1 MPYADSK
8 ETVPKQEFSRRF
20 AKESITKNQAL
31 DVKRNLKLLE
41 NVNITNMCRTIME
54 GLCFINPPFLQENF
68 MWWNRIIFGI
78 DGYEVVMWFL
88 TYSMMGW
95 LVESIYMSFCN
106 HKITNRGFAK
116 GPFCPI
122 YGFGALTVFFI
133 LRPYSDN
140 SILLFFLGSFLATTL
155 EFLTALVMKR
165 IFGEIWWD
173 YHEKPFNYR
182 GIICLESSIAWGF
195 YTLFLF
201 MFLQNIVAAFVAMI
215 PVRAG
220 RVIGNLILIGYIMDF
235 SATIYRQKKENL
247 QESMD
252 EEQIQ
257 QIEQAKDKMK
267 DNFLT

>member
-1 MPYADSK
+1 
-8 ETVPKQEFSRRF
+8 
-20 AKESITKNQAL
+20 
-31 DVKRNLKLLE
+31 
-41 NVNITNMCRTIME
+41 
-54 GLCFINPPFLQENF
+54 

-122 YGFGALTVFFI
+122 YGFGALTVFFV

-155 EFLTALVMKR
+155 EFLTALVMKH

-247 QESMD
+247 QKSMD
-252 EEQIQ
+252 KEQIQ

>member
-1 MPYADSK
+1 
-8 ETVPKQEFSRRF
+8 
-20 AKESITKNQAL
+20 
-31 DVKRNLKLLE
+31 
-41 NVNITNMCRTIME
+41 
-54 GLCFINPPFLQENF
+54 

-88 TYSMMGW
+88 TYSMVGW

>member
-1 MPYADSK
+1 
-8 ETVPKQEFSRRF
+8 
-20 AKESITKNQAL
+20 
-31 DVKRNLKLLE
+31 
-41 NVNITNMCRTIME
+41 
-54 GLCFINPPFLQENF
+54 

-133 LRPYSDN
+133 LRPHSDN

-220 RVIGNLILIGYIMDF
+220 RAIGNLILIGYIMDF

>member
-1 MPYADSK
+1 
-8 ETVPKQEFSRRF
+8 
-20 AKESITKNQAL
+20 
-31 DVKRNLKLLE
+31 
-41 NVNITNMCRTIME
+41 
-54 GLCFINPPFLQENF
+54 

-88 TYSMMGW
+88 TYSIMGW

-122 YGFGALTVFFI
+122 YGFGALTVFFV

-247 QESMD
+247 RESMD

-267 DNFLT
+267 DKFLT

>member
-1 MPYADSK
+1 
-8 ETVPKQEFSRRF
+8 
-20 AKESITKNQAL
+20 
-31 DVKRNLKLLE
+31 
-41 NVNITNMCRTIME
+41 
-54 GLCFINPPFLQENF
+54 

-220 RVIGNLILIGYIMDF
+220 RAIGNLILIGYIMDF

-247 QESMD
+247 QESMV

-267 DNFLT
+267 DKFLT

>member
-1 MPYADSK
+1 
-8 ETVPKQEFSRRF
+8 
-20 AKESITKNQAL
+20 
-31 DVKRNLKLLE
+31 
-41 NVNITNMCRTIME
+41 
-54 GLCFINPPFLQENF
+54 

-88 TYSMMGW
+88 TYSIMGW

-220 RVIGNLILIGYIMDF
+220 RAIGNLILIGYIMDF

-247 QESMD
+247 RESMD

>member
-1 MPYADSK
+1 
-8 ETVPKQEFSRRF
+8 
-20 AKESITKNQAL
+20 
-31 DVKRNLKLLE
+31 
-41 NVNITNMCRTIME
+41 
-54 GLCFINPPFLQENF
+54 

-88 TYSMMGW
+88 IYSMMGW

-220 RVIGNLILIGYIMDF
+220 RAIGNLILIGYIMDF

>member
-1 MPYADSK
+1 
-8 ETVPKQEFSRRF
+8 
-20 AKESITKNQAL
+20 
-31 DVKRNLKLLE
+31 
-41 NVNITNMCRTIME
+41 
-54 GLCFINPPFLQENF
+54 

-122 YGFGALTVFFI
+122 YGFGALAVFFI

-220 RVIGNLILIGYIMDF
+220 RAIGNLILIGYIMDF

>member
-1 MPYADSK
+1 
-8 ETVPKQEFSRRF
+8 
-20 AKESITKNQAL
+20 
-31 DVKRNLKLLE
+31 
-41 NVNITNMCRTIME
+41 
-54 GLCFINPPFLQENF
+54 

-155 EFLTALVMKR
+155 EFLTAIVMKR

-220 RVIGNLILIGYIMDF
+220 RTIGNMILIGYIMDF

>member
-1 MPYADSK
+1 
-8 ETVPKQEFSRRF
+8 
-20 AKESITKNQAL
+20 
-31 DVKRNLKLLE
+31 
-41 NVNITNMCRTIME
+41 
-54 GLCFINPPFLQENF
+54 
-68 MWWNRIIFGI
+68 MWWNRIIFGK

-122 YGFGALTVFFI
+122 YGFGALTVFFV

-155 EFLTALVMKR
+155 EFLTALVMKH

-267 DNFLT
+267 DKFLT

>member
-1 MPYADSK
+1 
-8 ETVPKQEFSRRF
+8 
-20 AKESITKNQAL
+20 
-31 DVKRNLKLLE
+31 
-41 NVNITNMCRTIME
+41 
-54 GLCFINPPFLQENF
+54 

-122 YGFGALTVFFI
+122 YGFGALTVFFV

-155 EFLTALVMKR
+155 EFLTALVMKH

-247 QESMD
+247 WESMD

>member
-1 MPYADSK
+1 
-8 ETVPKQEFSRRF
+8 
-20 AKESITKNQAL
+20 
-31 DVKRNLKLLE
+31 
-41 NVNITNMCRTIME
+41 
-54 GLCFINPPFLQENF
+54 

-155 EFLTALVMKR
+155 EFLTAIVMKR

-220 RVIGNLILIGYIMDF
+220 RTIGNMILIGYIMDF

-247 QESMD
+247 QESVD

>member
-1 MPYADSK
+1 
-8 ETVPKQEFSRRF
+8 
-20 AKESITKNQAL
+20 
-31 DVKRNLKLLE
+31 
-41 NVNITNMCRTIME
+41 
-54 GLCFINPPFLQENF
+54 

-122 YGFGALTVFFI
+122 YGFGALTVFFV

-220 RVIGNLILIGYIMDF
+220 RAIGNLILIGYIMDF

-247 QESMD
+247 RESID

>member
-1 MPYADSK
+1 
-8 ETVPKQEFSRRF
+8 
-20 AKESITKNQAL
+20 
-31 DVKRNLKLLE
+31 
-41 NVNITNMCRTIME
+41 
-54 GLCFINPPFLQENF
+54 

-220 RVIGNLILIGYIMDF
+220 RAIGNLILIGYIMDF

-247 QESMD
+247 QKSMD

>member
-1 MPYADSK
+1 
-8 ETVPKQEFSRRF
+8 
-20 AKESITKNQAL
+20 
-31 DVKRNLKLLE
+31 
-41 NVNITNMCRTIME
+41 
-54 GLCFINPPFLQENF
+54 

-220 RVIGNLILIGYIMDF
+220 RAIGNLILIGYIMDF

-247 QESMD
+247 QESTD

-257 QIEQAKDKMK
+257 QIEQAKDRMK
-267 DNFLT
+267 DNFLREKSRVNAKKIK

>member
-1 MPYADSK
+1 
-8 ETVPKQEFSRRF
+8 
-20 AKESITKNQAL
+20 
-31 DVKRNLKLLE
+31 
-41 NVNITNMCRTIME
+41 
-54 GLCFINPPFLQENF
+54 

-122 YGFGALTVFFI
+122 YGFGALTVFFV

-155 EFLTALVMKR
+155 EFLTALVMKH

-247 QESMD
+247 RESMD

>member
-1 MPYADSK
+1 
-8 ETVPKQEFSRRF
+8 
-20 AKESITKNQAL
+20 
-31 DVKRNLKLLE
+31 
-41 NVNITNMCRTIME
+41 
-54 GLCFINPPFLQENF
+54 

-235 SATIYRQKKENL
+235 SATIRQKKENL

>member
-1 MPYADSK
+1 
-8 ETVPKQEFSRRF
+8 
-20 AKESITKNQAL
+20 
-31 DVKRNLKLLE
+31 
-41 NVNITNMCRTIME
+41 
-54 GLCFINPPFLQENF
+54 
-68 MWWNRIIFGI
+68 
-78 DGYEVVMWFL
+78 MWFL
-88 TYSMMGW
+88 TYSIMGW

-116 GPFCPI
+116 GRFCPI
-122 YGFGALTVFFI
+122 YGFGALTVFFV

-220 RVIGNLILIGYIMDF
+220 RAIGNLILIGYIMDF

>member
-1 MPYADSK
+1 
-8 ETVPKQEFSRRF
+8 
-20 AKESITKNQAL
+20 
-31 DVKRNLKLLE
+31 
-41 NVNITNMCRTIME
+41 
-54 GLCFINPPFLQENF
+54 

-122 YGFGALTVFFI
+122 YGFGALTVFFV

-257 QIEQAKDKMK
+257 QIEQAKDKMTDK
-267 DNFLT
+267 FLT

>member
-1 MPYADSK
+1 
-8 ETVPKQEFSRRF
+8 
-20 AKESITKNQAL
+20 
-31 DVKRNLKLLE
+31 
-41 NVNITNMCRTIME
+41 
-54 GLCFINPPFLQENF
+54 

-122 YGFGALTVFFI
+122 YGFGALTVFFV

-220 RVIGNLILIGYIMDF
+220 RAIGNLILIGYIMDF
-235 SATIYRQKKENL
+235 SATIYRHKKENL

>member
-1 MPYADSK
+1 
-8 ETVPKQEFSRRF
+8 
-20 AKESITKNQAL
+20 
-31 DVKRNLKLLE
+31 
-41 NVNITNMCRTIME
+41 
-54 GLCFINPPFLQENF
+54 

-78 DGYEVVMWFL
+78 DGYEGVMWFL

-220 RVIGNLILIGYIMDF
+220 RAIGNLILIGYIMDF

>member
-1 MPYADSK
+1 
-8 ETVPKQEFSRRF
+8 
-20 AKESITKNQAL
+20 
-31 DVKRNLKLLE
+31 
-41 NVNITNMCRTIME
+41 
-54 GLCFINPPFLQENF
+54 

-122 YGFGALTVFFI
+122 YGFGALTVFFV

-155 EFLTALVMKR
+155 EFLTALVMKH

-182 GIICLESSIAWGF
+182 GSICLESSIAWGF

>member
-1 MPYADSK
+1 
-8 ETVPKQEFSRRF
+8 
-20 AKESITKNQAL
+20 
-31 DVKRNLKLLE
+31 
-41 NVNITNMCRTIME
+41 
-54 GLCFINPPFLQENF
+54 

-165 IFGEIWWD
+165 IFGEIWCD

-220 RVIGNLILIGYIMDF
+220 RAIGNLILIGYIMDF

>member
-1 MPYADSK
+1 
-8 ETVPKQEFSRRF
+8 
-20 AKESITKNQAL
+20 
-31 DVKRNLKLLE
+31 
-41 NVNITNMCRTIME
+41 
-54 GLCFINPPFLQENF
+54 
-68 MWWNRIIFGI
+68 MWWNKIIFGI

-122 YGFGALTVFFI
+122 YGFGALTVFF
-133 LRPYSDN
+133 LLSPYSDN
-140 SILLFFLGSFLATTL
+140 SMLLFFLGSFLATTL

-220 RVIGNLILIGYIMDF
+220 RAIGNLILIGYIMDF

-247 QESMD
+247 QESTD

>member
-1 MPYADSK
+1 
-8 ETVPKQEFSRRF
+8 
-20 AKESITKNQAL
+20 
-31 DVKRNLKLLE
+31 
-41 NVNITNMCRTIME
+41 
-54 GLCFINPPFLQENF
+54 

-133 LRPYSDN
+133 LRSYSDN

-220 RVIGNLILIGYIMDF
+220 RAIGNLILIGYIMDF

-247 QESMD
+247 RESMD

>member
-1 MPYADSK
+1 
-8 ETVPKQEFSRRF
+8 
-20 AKESITKNQAL
+20 
-31 DVKRNLKLLE
+31 
-41 NVNITNMCRTIME
+41 
-54 GLCFINPPFLQENF
+54 

-122 YGFGALTVFFI
+122 YGFGALTVFFV

-201 MFLQNIVAAFVAMI
+201 MFLQNIVAALVAMI

-267 DNFLT
+267 DKFLT

>member
-1 MPYADSK
+1 
-8 ETVPKQEFSRRF
+8 
-20 AKESITKNQAL
+20 
-31 DVKRNLKLLE
+31 
-41 NVNITNMCRTIME
+41 
-54 GLCFINPPFLQENF
+54 

-122 YGFGALTVFFI
+122 YGFGALTVFFV

-173 YHEKPFNYR
+173 YQEKPFNYR

>member
-1 MPYADSK
+1 
-8 ETVPKQEFSRRF
+8 
-20 AKESITKNQAL
+20 
-31 DVKRNLKLLE
+31 
-41 NVNITNMCRTIME
+41 
-54 GLCFINPPFLQENF
+54 

-122 YGFGALTVFFI
+122 YGFGALTVFFV

-220 RVIGNLILIGYIMDF
+220 RVNGNLILIGYIMDF

-267 DNFLT
+267 DKFLT

>member
-1 MPYADSK
+1 
-8 ETVPKQEFSRRF
+8 
-20 AKESITKNQAL
+20 
-31 DVKRNLKLLE
+31 
-41 NVNITNMCRTIME
+41 
-54 GLCFINPPFLQENF
+54 

-155 EFLTALVMKR
+155 EFLTALVMKH

-247 QESMD
+247 RESMD

>member
-1 MPYADSK
+1 MWTHAVYGTD
-8 ETVPKQEFSRRF
+8 
-20 AKESITKNQAL
+20 L
-31 DVKRNLKLLE
+31 YH
-41 NVNITNMCRTIME
+41 
-54 GLCFINPPFLQENF
+54 FIQ
-68 MWWNRIIFGI
+68 
-78 DGYEVVMWFL
+78 WFIL
-88 TYSMMGW
+88 YSFMGW
-95 LVESIYMSFCN
+95 VVESIYMSFCN

-122 YGFGALTVFFI
+122 YGFGALTVFFV

>member
-1 MPYADSK
+1 
-8 ETVPKQEFSRRF
+8 
-20 AKESITKNQAL
+20 
-31 DVKRNLKLLE
+31 
-41 NVNITNMCRTIME
+41 
-54 GLCFINPPFLQENF
+54 

-88 TYSMMGW
+88 TYCMMGW

-122 YGFGALTVFFI
+122 YGFGALTVFFV

-155 EFLTALVMKR
+155 EFLTALVMKH

-220 RVIGNLILIGYIMDF
+220 RGIGNLILIGYIMDF

>member
-1 MPYADSK
+1 MWTHAVYGTD
-8 ETVPKQEFSRRF
+8 
-20 AKESITKNQAL
+20 L
-31 DVKRNLKLLE
+31 YH
-41 NVNITNMCRTIME
+41 
-54 GLCFINPPFLQENF
+54 FIQ
-68 MWWNRIIFGI
+68 
-78 DGYEVVMWFL
+78 WFIL
-88 TYSMMGW
+88 YSFMGW
-95 LVESIYMSFCN
+95 VVESIYMSFCN

-122 YGFGALTVFFI
+122 YGFGALTVFFV

-155 EFLTALVMKR
+155 EFLTALVMKH

>member
-1 MPYADSK
+1 
-8 ETVPKQEFSRRF
+8 
-20 AKESITKNQAL
+20 
-31 DVKRNLKLLE
+31 
-41 NVNITNMCRTIME
+41 
-54 GLCFINPPFLQENF
+54 

-106 HKITNRGFAK
+106 NKITNRGFAK

-122 YGFGALTVFFI
+122 YGFGALTVSFI

-220 RVIGNLILIGYIMDF
+220 RAIGNLILIGYIMDF

-257 QIEQAKDKMK
+257 QIKQAKDKMK